1 MKQVIVLQHHAD
13 EGLGAIAEALDEAE
27 ISASS
32 IRIFDGETIP
42 ASLGE
47 ADRGLIVLGG
57 AVGVYEAAAYPYLRD
72 EINLIKDALDE
83 EKPVLGICL
92 GSQLLA
98 AALGA
103 KVYKSGR
110 QEIGW
115 HPVKSSAAAR
125 NDLLW
130 NAVENQFTAFHWHGD
145 IFELPAGAV
154 SLASSS
160 LTEHQ
165 AFRYNKNAYGI
176 LFHPEATR
184 EIIFSMTTDFADEAA
199 QAGIAPAQ
207 ILADTEKNLSTF
219 KATAEKIF
227 GGWAKLVV

>member
-1 MKQVIVLQHHAD
+1 MKQVIVLQHLAD
-13 EGLGAIAEALDEAE
+13 EGLGTIAEALDGWG
-27 ISASS
+27 ISALT
-32 IRIFDGETIP
+32 IRIFDGEKVSARIEK
-42 ASLGE
+42 AN
-47 ADRGLIVLGG
+47 GLIVLGG
-57 AVGVYEAAAYPYLRD
+57 PVGVYEAATYPYLSD
-72 EINLIKDALDE
+72 EIELIKDALKE
-83 EKPVLGICL
+83 NKPVLGICL

-103 KVYKSGR
+103 RVYKSGR

-115 HPVKSSAAAR
+115 RPVKSSAAAAQ

-130 NAVENQFTAFHWHGD
+130 KEIENQFTAFHWHGD
-145 IFELPAGAV
+145 VFELPAGAV

-165 AFRYNKNAYGI
+165 AFRYGKNAYGI

-184 EIIFSMTTDFADEAA
+184 EIIFSMTGDFADEAE

-207 ILADTEKNLSTF
+207 ILAYTEKHLSTF
-219 KATAEKIF
+219 KATADKIF
-227 GGWAKLVV
+227 NGWAKLVV

>member
-1 MKQVIVLQHHAD
+1 MEQVIVLQHLVD
-13 EGLGAIAEALDEAE
+13 EGLGLIADALDSVGIA
-27 ISASS
+27 IS
-32 IRIFDGETIP
+32 IVRIFGNQKVP
-42 ASLGE
+42 ARMDE
-47 ADRGLIVLGG
+47 AAGLIVLGG
-57 AVGVYEAAAYPYLRD
+57 PVGVYEAETFPYLSD
-72 EINLIKDALDE
+72 EINLIKDALNE
-83 EKPVLGICL
+83 GKPVLGICL

-125 NDLLW
+125 NDLIW
-130 NAVENQFTAFHWHGD
+130 KEIENQFTAFHWHGD
-145 IFELPAGAV
+145 VFELPAGAV

-165 AFRYNKNAYGI
+165 AFRHGKNAYGI

-184 EIIFSMTTDFADEAA
+184 EIIFSMTGDFADEAA
-199 QAGIAPAQ
+199 QAGITPKR
-207 ILADTEKNLSTF
+207 ILADTEKHLSEY
-219 KATAEKIF
+219 KSTADTIF
-227 GGWAKLVV
+227 SGWAKLVV

>member
-1 MKQVIVLQHHAD
+1 MKQVIVLQHLTD
-13 EGLGAIAEALDEAE
+13 EGLGAIAEALDGWG
-27 ISASS
+27 ISALT
-32 IRIFDGETIP
+32 IRIFDGEKVP
-42 ASLGE
+42 ARIE
-47 ADRGLIVLGG
+47 KADGLIVLGG
-57 AVGVYEAAAYPYLRD
+57 PVGVYEAAAYPYLSD

-83 EKPVLGICL
+83 DNPVLGICL

-103 KVYKSGR
+103 KVYKSGK

-115 HPVKSSAAAR
+115 HPVRSSAAQ

-130 NAVENQFTAFHWHGD
+130 KEIEIQFTAFHWHGD
-145 IFELPAGAV
+145 VFELPAGAV
-154 SLASSS
+154 SLASSA

-165 AFRYNKNAYGI
+165 AFRYGKNAYGI

-199 QAGIAPAQ
+199 QAGITPKQ
-207 ILADTEKNLSTF
+207 ILADTEKHLSTF

-227 GGWAKLVV
+227 NGWAKLVV